1 VIDPLRVLLSRAEAR
16 AVLYRAG
23 EFDLYHAVAPL
34 FVYADD
40 AGIIKELGE
49 AAVLALIRQAFPD
62 EALLVDE
69 KAA

>member
-1 VIDPLRVLLSRAEAR
+1 MIDPLRILLSRAEAR

-23 EFDLYHAVAPL
+23 EFDLYDAVAPL

-40 AGIIKELGE
+40 AGIIEELGE
-49 AAVLALIRQAFPD
+49 AAVLALIRQAFPG